1 MGRKKTTPTFLSI
14 LSSLFN
20 NMSLADASTG
30 TNQNTN
36 SRIKLAH
43 KTQSQAG
50 PYTSAPT
57 KECLEDHVKTHPET
71 LRNTVKTKHLL
82 VEFMGEKTE

>member
-1 MGRKKTTPTFLSI
+1 MRNNTRILDGENQTTPTFLSI

-20 NMSLADASTG
+20 NMSLAVASTG

-43 KTQSQAG
+43 KGQSQAG

-57 KECLEDHVKTHPET
+57 KECLEDHIKTHS
-71 LRNTVKTKHLL
+71 
-82 VEFMGEKTE
+82 

>member
-57 KECLEDHVKTHPET
+57 KECLEDHVKTHPDSQ
-71 LRNTVKTKHLL
+71 KHCKNQAFACG
-82 VEFMGEKTE
+82 VYGGKN